1 MTTGRTAW
9 GERGAADAGR
19 LVVCHRRKIMGKR
32 KTYKLTALGAAVALA
47 ATLSIQSSATASTR
61 RTQDAPVL
69 TDAQIAAMPPTAQA
83 L

>member
-1 MTTGRTAW
+1 
-9 GERGAADAGR
+9 
-19 LVVCHRRKIMGKR
+19 MGKR